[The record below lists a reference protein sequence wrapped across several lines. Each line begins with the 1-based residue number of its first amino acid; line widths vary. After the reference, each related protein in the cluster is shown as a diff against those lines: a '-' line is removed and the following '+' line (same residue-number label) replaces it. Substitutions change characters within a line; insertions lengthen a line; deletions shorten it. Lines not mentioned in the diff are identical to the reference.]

1 MLLALAWLVP
11 MADAEPLPDRSGTT
25 VGGDDRLARRIAP
38 VENGLPP
45 IPVEGEPSERSLAEW
60 MEALAVPGLGVA
72 VIDDYRIAW
81 AKGYGV
87 AEAGGSEPVTAGTLF
102 QAASIAKPVTALAVL
117 REVERGSFGLDTDVN
132 QLLRSW
138 KLPES
143 GIAAGEKVTLRHL
156 LAHTAGITPGGFFGY
171 AADEPWPSLVQ
182 ILEGEPPASNDPARV
197 VGTPGSE
204 VAYSGLGYTILQL
217 LLVER
222 FDKPFPEILR
232 QIVLEPLGMGDST
245 CEQRLPAALSR
256 RAASGHRATGA
267 VVEGGWRRH
276 PEMAAAGLW
285 STPSDLAKL
294 LIEVA
299 HSKAGRSNRVLSG
312 AMTRQMLTQH
322 LDQMGL
328 GFVVHP
334 DSEHGQFS
342 HSGGNQG
349 FRSHMR
355 MLADVGKGIV
365 VMTNSDAGSL
375 LFSPLILSVARE
387 YGWPGY
393 EGREVPAG
401 TVEGIAAQLAGARK
415 RHVEIEVAPAV
426 LARYVGSY
434 ELAPGLRFD
443 VALEGGRL
451 TVQLGDQPRFPV
463 FPESPTRFFFKVV
476 DAQLTF
482 VEDDT
487 GAVSALILH
496 QGGRDQTAPK
506 VE

>member
-25 VGGDDRLARRIAP
+25 AGGDDRLARRIAP

-245 CEQRLPAALSR
+245 CEQIG
-256 RAASGHRATGA
+256 RA
-267 VVEGGWRRH
+267 
-276 PEMAAAGLW
+276 
-285 STPSDLAKL
+285 
-294 LIEVA
+294 
-299 HSKAGRSNRVLSG
+299 
-312 AMTRQMLTQH
+312 
-322 LDQMGL
+322 
-328 GFVVHP
+328 
-334 DSEHGQFS
+334 
-342 HSGGNQG
+342 
-349 FRSHMR
+349 
-355 MLADVGKGIV
+355 
-365 VMTNSDAGSL
+365 
-375 LFSPLILSVARE
+375 
-387 YGWPGY
+387 
-393 EGREVPAG
+393 
-401 TVEGIAAQLAGARK
+401 
-415 RHVEIEVAPAV
+415 HV
-426 LARYVGSY
+426 
-434 ELAPGLRFD
+434 
-443 VALEGGRL
+443 
-451 TVQLGDQPRFPV
+451 
-463 FPESPTRFFFKVV
+463 
-476 DAQLTF
+476 
-482 VEDDT
+482 
-487 GAVSALILH
+487 
-496 QGGRDQTAPK
+496 
-506 VE
+506 